1 MQPRNLYESLDE
13 MESIGYNG
21 LRKISCQCI
30 RTTMKYTQ
38 KAIEKNSFK
47 DEAILNQ
54 YNITSSGY
62 EAG

>member
-1 MQPRNLYESLDE
+1 LDE